1 MVFLSQK
8 TKRKCQ
14 DGVKESSLVVWDYW
28 CSWKI
33 KNKKQKTKNKQKTKQ
48 NSRGVIF
55 SQWQEGCPSS
65 WAVPPPHAVLEAP
78 SSSPA
83 AGLHLA
89 LNPKLVSALS
99 VMDESIKHNI
109 QMHSVAEMHP
119 ANHAH
124 VCSEFQTE
132 VGQGNTC
139 CYAAVQVCSELHDL
153 GKFWVILF

>member
-1 MVFLSQK
+1 MVFLRQK

-28 CSWKI
+28 CSWKT
-33 KNKKQKTKNKQKTKQ
+33 KTKNQEQTKKQ
-48 NSRGVIF
+48 NKTAGGVIF

-65 WAVPPPHAVLEAP
+65 WAVPPPRAVLEAP

-89 LNPKLVSALS
+89 LNPRLISALS
-99 VMDESIKHNI
+99 VVGESIKHNI

-132 VGQGNTC
+132 VGQWNTC
-139 CYAAVQVCSELHDL
+139 SYAAVQVCSELHDL